1 MLVMTDEYVTVRE
14 AGELLG
20 VSKVKMAQLL
30 RDGVLSAQ
38 ESVLDRRVKLIL
50 RADVERLA
58 KQLRPSR
65 RDDQAHPG
73 E

>member
-1 MLVMTDEYVTVRE
+1 MPVMTDEYVTVRE

-30 RDGVLSAQ
+30 RDGVLKAQ

-50 RADVERLA
+50 REDVERLA

-65 RDDQAHPG
+65 RDDS
-73 E
+73 ER